1 MSEILSLNGGYIN
14 SDFRTPRTFGPGEI
28 CRGRI
33 EVRSE
38 ALKPTA
44 IYMNGGFG
52 AWRVH
57 DVRVNER
64 SQLDGDEFS
73 GEVFSPR
80 RHREMFALTSGFDT
94 IAVGGTFEVE
104 VSFLGGGAVDHAPFY
119 AALMGLVVEPGLAAD
134 AYSGLIRFRGVDGQL
149 IAAVC
154 DGPSRVLPG
163 ESAWF
168 LSRPDQALHP
178 EHLMLERHSQ
188 DWMIEDMHVGGK
200 PQFVGGCSIP
210 GEAFHPD
217 VLDGS
222 MKLDVVPAGGSLAI
236 KARYVGSNPRGGR
249 FGAVVHVRSDL

>member
-1 MSEILSLNGGYIN
+1 MSETLSLNGGYLN

-44 IYMNGGFG
+44 LYLNGGFG

-73 GEVFSPR
+73 SEVFSPR

-94 IAVGGTFEVE
+94 VAIGGTFEVE
-104 VSFLGGGAVDHAPFY
+104 VSFLGGGVAHAPFY
-119 AALMGLVVEPGLAAD
+119 AALMGLVVEPGLTTD
-134 AYSGLIRFRGVDGQL
+134 AYSGLIRIRGVDGQL
-149 IAAVC
+149 IAATC
-154 DGPSRVLPG
+154 DGPSRVLRD

-168 LSRPDQALHP
+168 VAQADRPLRP
-178 EHLMLERHSQ
+178 EHLMLARYSQ
-188 DWMIEDMHVGGK
+188 DWMIEDLQVGGK
-200 PQFVGGCSIP
+200 SQFVQGSALP

-217 VLDGS
+217 VLDGL
-222 MKLDVVPAGGSLAI
+222 MRLAVMPTGGPLAI
-236 KARYVGSNPRGGR
+236 KARYVGSNSRGGR